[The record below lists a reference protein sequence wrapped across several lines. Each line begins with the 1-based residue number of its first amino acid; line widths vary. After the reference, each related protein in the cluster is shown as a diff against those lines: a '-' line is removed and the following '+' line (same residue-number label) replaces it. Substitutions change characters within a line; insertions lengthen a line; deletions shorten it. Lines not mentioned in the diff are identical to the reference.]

1 MNKNEEAQNQ
11 KQLGNNA
18 YKNEDYASALKN
30 YEKAIELDPT
40 EITYYLNAAA
50 AQFEMEKFTECV
62 MFCLKGCK
70 IGQENGANP
79 NLIAKGFA
87 RMGRAHFNLN
97 NLEMAKLAYEKAQK
111 ENKTSECEEMLNGIE
126 AVLELCQMKGV
137 RPSISEF
144 MRLVKEIDEKRL
156 CRLFEIKGKGKGY
169 VALEDIEIGTL
180 IMTERLQ
187 CVPILG
193 TSLQQR
199 QLGNFYSL
207 DDYFCSEVN
216 AFFSMCKKD
225 QQDFLKLSNKY
236 WDTDSLRDERKR
248 FYLDME
254 RFAIHEKHRFSDPRC
269 IDTRL
274 ILKILCIFNSN
285 IFDTICKGVGI
296 KIARFNHSCCPNAE
310 MSENGFGE
318 MEIRATSKILEG
330 QEISL
335 LYNSHSF
342 ILENKKARQSHH
354 LENWGFVCSC
364 ERCQDE
370 DINQVDKT
378 SERFHRLIKDAEIYW
393 KKAQKNT
400 SDSKKYLGFI
410 EKAISSYK
418 QLHSLAE
425 SKKVPKF
432 FISDEML
439 KKCFDLEVKR
449 YAFAKKMVFDQGKQ
463 KFASKMKYFKGECEK
478 MAKITYQVVKIFLG
492 NDSTL
497 TSEWEGRFQ
506 SFDDWFK
513 KQILTEEISR
523 SVHLP
528 TFV

>member
-216 AFFSMCKKD
+216 AFFSMCK
-225 QQDFLKLSNKY
+225 L
-236 WDTDSLRDERKR
+236 
-248 FYLDME
+248 
-254 RFAIHEKHRFSDPRC
+254 
-269 IDTRL
+269 
-274 ILKILCIFNSN
+274 
-285 IFDTICKGVGI
+285 
-296 KIARFNHSCCPNAE
+296 
-310 MSENGFGE
+310 
-318 MEIRATSKILEG
+318 
-330 QEISL
+330 
-335 LYNSHSF
+335 
-342 ILENKKARQSHH
+342 
-354 LENWGFVCSC
+354 
-364 ERCQDE
+364 
-370 DINQVDKT
+370 
-378 SERFHRLIKDAEIYW
+378 
-393 KKAQKNT
+393 
-400 SDSKKYLGFI
+400 
-410 EKAISSYK
+410 
-418 QLHSLAE
+418 
-425 SKKVPKF
+425 
-432 FISDEML
+432 
-439 KKCFDLEVKR
+439 
-449 YAFAKKMVFDQGKQ
+449 
-463 KFASKMKYFKGECEK
+463 
-478 MAKITYQVVKIFLG
+478 
-492 NDSTL
+492 
-497 TSEWEGRFQ
+497 
-506 SFDDWFK
+506 
-513 KQILTEEISR
+513 
-523 SVHLP
+523 
-528 TFV
+528 